1 MSSNMNVLAALQT
14 EVFANA
20 NGSKID
26 STESVN
32 NNSNDMM
39 SHMNELIRFYAT
51 DPLNQTKEGLDA
63 LIELSEYLKATTK
76 TFRKAVSDKKK
87 ADAKV
92 LKERA
97 LAEVKLEL
105 DNTNMVKKAKSD
117 ADKELKQARTKA
129 LRKLSTML
137 TKPKS
142 IFSNKE
148 DSQVEKWALTGFT
161 KSYSPFKSAAKK
173 AAREAVKAQKE
184 LVKAE
189 RKAANAGK
197 PKNAEWVNFC
207 NYVTPSA
214 KELAETGLL
223 KRQWTSQAWRE
234 GYGEGW
240 EGEGWE
246 AFKKS
251 AEAPWMQ

>member
-39 SHMNELIRFYAT
+39 SHMNEWIRLYAT
-51 DPLNQTKEGLDA
+51 EPLNQTKEGLDA
-63 LIELSEYLKATTK
+63 LIELSEYLKTTTK

-148 DSQVEKWALTGFT
+148 DSQVEKWALTCFT

-173 AAREAVKAQKE
+173 AAREAVKAHKE

-197 PKNAEWVNFC
+197 PKNAAYANFC
-207 NYVTPSA
+207 KYATPSA
-214 KELAETGLL
+214 EELAETGLL
-223 KRQWTSQAWRE
+223 KREWNSQAWRE

-251 AEAPWMQ
+251 DEAPWMQ

>member
-39 SHMNELIRFYAT
+39 SHMNEWIRFYAT

-63 LIELSEYLKATTK
+63 LIELSEYLKTTTK

-105 DNTNMVKKAKSD
+105 DDANMVKKAKSD

-197 PKNAEWVNFC
+197 PKNPAWVNFC

-214 KELAETGLL
+214 LELAETGLL

-251 AEAPWMQ
+251 DEAPWMQ

>member
-1 MSSNMNVLAALQT
+1 MSSTMNVLASLQT
-14 EVFANA
+14 SVFANA

-32 NNSNDMM
+32 KNSNDMM
-39 SHMNELIRFYAT
+39 SHMNEWIRSYAT
-51 DPLNQTKEGLDA
+51 ETTNQTEEGLAA
-63 LIELSEYLKATTK
+63 LIELSEYLKTTTK
-76 TFRKAVSDKKK
+76 TFRKAVSNKKK
-87 ADAKV
+87 VDAKAIKDRLV
-92 LKERA
+92 TEA
-97 LAEVKLEL
+97 KLER
-105 DNTNMVKKAKSD
+105 DNTAKTKKAKSD
-117 ADKELKQARTKA
+117 TVKELKQVRTKA
-129 LRKLSTML
+129 LRKLSAMI

-148 DSQVEKWALTGFT
+148 DSQVEKWAFTGFT
-161 KSYSPFKSAAKK
+161 KNYNPFKASMKK
-173 AAREAVKAQKE
+173 AVREVEKAQKE

-197 PKNAEWVNFC
+197 PKNAAYAAFC
-207 NYVTPSA
+207 KYATPTA
-214 KELAETGLL
+214 EELEETGLM
-223 KRQWTSQAWRE
+223 KREWNSKVWKE